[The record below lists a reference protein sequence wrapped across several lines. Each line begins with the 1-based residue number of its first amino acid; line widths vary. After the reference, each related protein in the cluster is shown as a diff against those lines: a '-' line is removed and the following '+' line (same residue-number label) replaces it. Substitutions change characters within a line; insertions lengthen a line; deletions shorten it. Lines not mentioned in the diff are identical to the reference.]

1 MVNFRYT
8 AKDTAGEAVTGV
20 ERADSEAA
28 LLQVLTE
35 RGLYPVHIGVADEA
49 ERKVQTGRKRIRLR
63 QVGTMFRQMS
73 DLLRS
78 GVPMIRTLQTLE
90 KTTPNEALRDVIRQ
104 LRSEVSQGRPF
115 ADAIGGAPDV
125 FETLQEAVIRAGEE
139 GGFLEDV
146 LQDLGDYVE
155 RRNELR
161 SRVMGMLLYPIVLT
175 LFGGLIVVG
184 ILVFLV
190 PMFKGYF
197 ANIELPLPTRAIF
210 LVSELLT
217 EHYVLL
223 LAAVVLLGV
232 GLRSLF
238 RSEWGRLL
246 GEKIR
251 FGMPL
256 VGNINR
262 SVSTTRICRILGTM
276 LGNGVPILKALTIS
290 RDAAGSL
297 LLTEAMSSAID
308 SVRDGQP
315 LAAPL
320 RNSGQFDPEIVEMVA
335 VAEESNRMPVVLT
348 QIADTLERRTNSKI
362 DHFVRLIEPVIIMMM
377 GITIAFLALGLLYP
391 VFLMSKA
398 LE

>member
-1 MVNFRYT
+1 
-8 AKDTAGEAVTGV
+8 
-20 ERADSEAA
+20 
-28 LLQVLTE
+28 
-35 RGLYPVHIGVADEA
+35 
-49 ERKVQTGRKRIRLR
+49 
-63 QVGTMFRQMS
+63 
-73 DLLRS
+73 
-78 GVPMIRTLQTLE
+78 
-90 KTTPNEALRDVIRQ
+90 
-104 LRSEVSQGRPF
+104 
-115 ADAIGGAPDV
+115 
-125 FETLQEAVIRAGEE
+125 
-139 GGFLEDV
+139 
-146 LQDLGDYVE
+146 
-155 RRNELR
+155 
-161 SRVMGMLLYPIVLT
+161 MGMLLYPIVLT
-175 LFGGLIVVG
+175 LFGGFIVVG

-297 LLTEAMSSAID
+297 LLTEAMSNAID

-320 RNSGQFDPEIVEMVA
+320 RNSGQFDPEIVETDELDLGTKIDANLADQAGDVLQLVLRVGSA
-335 VAEESNRMPVVLT
+335 VTAEESNRMPVVLT